1 MTGPRVG
8 IVGARRR
15 RQGLGPFVARDLV
28 AAGAEVPCFLCT
40 SSESNAEALLA
51 LAETA
56 RIEPRG
62 YLEMAEMLAEERLD
76 AVAILSPAEHHAEHL
91 AAAAAAGVHVLC
103 EKPFV
108 WGGADPVSAAG
119 ALLERF
125 AGQGLLV
132 WENCQW
138 PYTLSGYEALYPG
151 SLAAPPSHF
160 AMELEPI
167 TRGLASLADTLPHAL
182 SLLQALLPGAQAAVE
197 APRFS
202 SRDPAADSLTIGFH
216 YRTESHACEVE
227 VRLKRRAKQP
237 HHAAY
242 ALDGRSARR
251 VVALPDYQLSFA
263 AAGRSVPIADP
274 LTSLVADFVAALT
287 EIPQGAAPP
296 PTRRIRQRLQ
306 LLVALATAYASEE
319 TR

>member
-1 MTGPRVG
+1 VTGPRVG

-40 SSESNAEALLA
+40 SSESNAEALRA
-51 LAETA
+51 LTA
-56 RIEPRG
+56 TAGIEPNG
-62 YLEMAEMLAEERLD
+62 YLDLKEMLAKERLD
-76 AVAILSPAEHHAEHL
+76 AVAILSPAEHHADHL

-108 WGGADPVSAAG
+108 WGGTDPVGTAD

-125 AGQGLLV
+125 AKKGLLV

-138 PYTLSGYEALYPG
+138 PYTLPGYEALYPG
-151 SLAAPPSHF
+151 GLAAPPARF
-160 AMELEPI
+160 EMELEPI
-167 TRGLASLADTLPHAL
+167 SRGLASLADTLPHAL
-182 SLLQALLPGAQAAVE
+182 SLLQALLPGAEAAVE
-197 APRFS
+197 VPRFS
-202 SRDPAADSLTIGFH
+202 SRYPAADSLTIRFR
-216 YRTESHACEVE
+216 YQTESHACEVE
-227 VRLKRRAKQP
+227 LRLAHRAEQP
-237 HHAAY
+237 HHAGY
-242 ALDGRSARR
+242 ALDGRSVRR
-251 VVALPDYQLSFA
+251 VVSLPDYQLSFV

-274 LTSLVADFVAALT
+274 LTSLVADFVAALAET
-287 EIPQGAAPP
+287 PQGAAPP

-306 LLVALATAYASEE
+306 LLVAIATAYASEE